1 MTAVLP
7 TVISAQWRSIESHRL
22 TRDEQTWL
30 STTYV
35 QIYAFLQVGTKGTHG
50 GWEPQGN
57 TVVHLSSRRLS
68 FVLSGVSNSLV
79 PVFVVG
85 RNPTLPPPAH
95 ICPPTLLLAAVAQV
109 TWTKIIRANPEHAW
123 VAKVPTWPLTLV
135 FLAQFGAIAGAVCEF
150 CTRLGGLRAWPFF
163 MPFGVVE
170 YSPPRRVAYAI

>member
-1 MTAVLP
+1 MFFADFVPFIVTAVLP

-35 QIYAFLQVGTKGTHG
+35 QIYAFLQVGIKGTHG
-50 GWEPQGN
+50 AWQPQGH
-57 TVVHLSSRRLS
+57 TVVNVSWRRLL
-68 FVLSGVSNSLV
+68 FVVSRVSNSLV
-79 PVFVVG
+79 PVFVVE
-85 RNPTLPPPAH
+85 RHPPCRAHLTPPPT
-95 ICPPTLLLAAVAQV
+95 PTLLLAAVGQV

-150 CTRLGGLRAWPFF
+150 CTRFVSLRTSPFLCLL
-163 MPFGVVE
+163 
-170 YSPPRRVAYAI
+170 SR